1 MAGSDFDRAFTRA
14 GFSLILLALVTGF
27 GIPNFLNPRMAVA
40 AHLSGVLNGLLLI
53 ALSSVWSRLALS
65 PGQLGLAK
73 GVSLFA
79 AYGNWATSCLAAAWG
94 TSRMTPLAGAGH
106 AAVPWKESVVQVTQV
121 SRFLRIASP
130 WGWSYTG
137 FAARPLRPKSKSR
150 GAQSYFSPENPGQT
164 PKSLHQMVQCP
175 QLHCLSPGVQSIP
188 FFLLFFSH

>member
-14 GFSLILLALVTGF
+14 GFSLILLALITGF

-53 ALSSVWSRLALS
+53 ALSSVWSRVALS

-121 SRFLRIASP
+121 SLVMAILLALGLVLYGLRRSP
-130 WGWSYTG
+130 IKT
-137 FAARPLRPKSKSR
+137 
-150 GAQSYFSPENPGQT
+150 
-164 PKSLHQMVQCP
+164 
-175 QLHCLSPGVQSIP
+175 
-188 FFLLFFSH
+188 